1 MEYGAPPPD
10 RRGRLGGYSS
20 SMSHHKNPAGFP
32 DDSIPDGPMDEAI
45 SDQPLGYNNLML
57 PSSIS
62 GSYNSIPQ
70 NTELP
75 QCVMSSEEQETPQ
88 HDSGQESDDASDMEK
103 PAGQEWSASEEDAEG
118 TDDEDDDEVD
128 DDLDEDEEDEDN
140 CAVSK
145 GQAELIH
152 NAEPIEKSLTGWQ
165 PSQRG
170 NEDLDMWGSDSESAV
185 NADQGSSESET
196 ESNEED
202 PSVPESQEEI
212 KNTNLIPDEKPT
224 KSLSSDSVLCFDE
237 YGNLTTYRPEM
248 APSPSLSPSQPPSS
262 LSPPSNPPPPIQH
275 PAPKLDFYKITNQ
288 EFLDA
293 AETLESEMNDSHK
306 SPKKCEQKESINGL
320 QTEAKP
326 VKNRQPKIVET
337 NDVGVVSDQELKQAF
352 KEEFLTAAT
361 SRYGRTRK
369 RKTEDGFFFGTINF
383 NELRKITSTTSPK
396 KSKSVTGSGKTTS
409 PEQKTKL
416 CKSDSKSKSKVDEV
430 MNDVIHNGNLN
441 CTESSPD
448 KDFQVDVNIFRNT
461 QLSAAKGDN
470 DIVQNNLS
478 KNVVS
483 GEAVGYVNLDLRGP
497 SKEEKTSPKSETKTH
512 HKGKSLQKK
521 EVKADVWVDNQGKFD
536 KVEEE
541 ELKGSLEDDVEKIKQ
556 AEKQRRLSIP
566 RRSELSLLRE
576 NEPPINFSSERMLR
590 RRSDVWKIKNSL
602 LPKKKNSRVRS
613 AKNTAC
619 LEKESNESSVLT
631 ESVSTE
637 SAKEDLVDVDSKVE
651 ISKENSSIA
660 PVDDDDNTAKQSNE
674 PSIVPP
680 VTSVRRLRSTM
691 HDAVVP
697 VLSTSKSA
705 KSPVVPKSK
714 DCVVAPVN
722 ALSTPKSGKTTAVVS
737 TSPPKSRKSP
747 ESSKKCTSSSSKEEE
762 SGSVTKYGRTVRKP
776 QLMDVSV
783 EAKKQKIEQIKN
795 KEMLSSSILGDL
807 PIGVDYSNLEK
818 EHPCEHMVGDLLW
831 VLLKGNPLWPAMISY
846 QPDNGEFT
854 KLHVKQNWQ
863 GKLSCIRL
871 YFVQFFNDN
880 SQTYWI
886 ASSSALPFE
895 GYAKLKEYLHD
906 LKSKFRTLKSTQK
919 SHAESM
925 LKTLGHIKK
934 LDTAPSAQKRER
946 WMVAIEEG
954 EQALHMDR
962 YERLQ
967 KYSLKMDDK
976 ELKGKED
983 VEDNV
988 KRTPHRR
995 SKTDSSKNR
1004 RIGRPRKTEAKEKH
1018 LSGLKANDDFCST
1031 DGEFSGF
1038 DDNYSSDENRNVS
1051 NLINDISGHKQS
1063 FAQYAAKHLQ
1073 KFILEN
1079 PNISETAARTK
1090 LRWRWKKLA
1099 NSQAAKRK
1107 TKVTLKSENKSQ
1119 AIPVSSSLKRKH
1131 QSIEKESALDSGDD
1145 FVAKRKR
1152 IEESKDCQKGVYK
1165 VVRNEKVCYRCE
1177 GLSTENGA
1185 DMIRCKGVCYGIF
1198 HLNCVGLSSFPKS
1211 DFKCVECQTGN
1222 HQCFICKE
1230 DTGVRQRCTVT
1241 FCGKFYH
1248 EECVQKWPQVSKN
1261 RHQEKFVCPRHVCHM
1276 CAANA
1281 DDMND
1286 AVARNPQFTRCLR
1299 CPTTYHTGEECIA
1312 AGSEEVSQN
1321 HHICTKH
1328 LKLPKNSLHHV
1339 NVSWC
1344 FCCSKG
1350 GSLLLCDQCPAAFH
1364 AECMKITAPEGSY
1377 VCEDCENGK
1386 FPVYGDVVWV
1396 KLGLYRWWPGQ
1407 VLHPRYIPD
1416 NIENLPH
1423 QQGMFC
1429 VHFFGSNDYYW
1440 VTRGRAFHY
1449 QEGDKGSRAASSKT
1463 LEMQFQKAIAEALE
1477 AYREQRKRKAQ
1488 LEAVRSGKGKLKPP
1502 PYVRIDS
1509 NRPVGNVRLNKLDL
1523 GAVNRCEC
1531 DPFSENPCGSDEKC
1545 LNRMLMFECV
1555 REVCGAGD
1563 RCGNQRFQKRQYANV
1578 RSFRTDERG
1587 WGLKTLE
1594 DVKKG
1599 EFVIEYVGELI
1610 DDEEFHRRIEEMH
1623 KVKEENYYFLTI
1635 DKDIMIDAGPK
1646 GNLARFM
1653 NHSCEPNCETQKW
1666 TVGGDTRVGLFALCD
1681 IPAESELTFNYNLQ
1695 CVGTEKKKCNCGSAN
1710 CSGFIGAKVQKQN
1723 DSNGPKRDK
1732 LAKRKRKKKRRE
1744 VKISEDECY
1753 RCGGAGDLILCDVT
1767 DCPKSYHLQCLSLD
1781 KLPKGKWICPW
1792 HHCDECGQRSIRP
1805 NRCDYCPNSFC
1816 RVHVPGNLQNVP
1828 GVGNVCQDHD
1838 TEDIE
1843 TLRGQFDAK
1852 AAAEMS
1858 IYEDQSCVDQEL
1870 NASHQP
1876 NNISCEA
1883 VPSNTNIDNSSKCIY
1898 ENSLATLVS
1907 ESSQEQELVGENI
1920 SRNTSVIVPLRMK
1933 ENRGRP
1939 KKVDRVS
1946 EGYENNS
1953 SVINVNN
1960 DNSCSL
1966 PTNSKACSAK
1976 SSLTSKNGIRSRRSA
1991 PDTLAKAVSAV

>member
-1 MEYGAPPPD
+1 MDCDAPPPNQT
-10 RRGRLGGYSS
+10 GRLGGYSS
-20 SMSHHKNPAGFP
+20 SVSHHSSSAGYT
-32 DDSIPDGPMDEAI
+32 DDSLPEGPTDGKIP
-45 SDQPLGYNNLML
+45 DQPLDYNNLML

-62 GSYNSIPQ
+62 GSYNNIPQ

-75 QCVMSSEEQETPQ
+75 QCVMSSEDQETPE
-88 HDSGQESDDASDMEK
+88 HDSGQDSDVSDMEK
-103 PAGQEWSASEEDAEG
+103 PTGLEWSPSEDDEVEG
-118 TDDEDDDEVD
+118 TDDGDVEDG
-128 DDLDEDEEDEDN
+128 DDLDEEVEDKDIGI
-140 CAVSK
+140 VSK
-145 GQAELIH
+145 SQRQLID
-152 NAEPIEKSLTGWQ
+152 NTKALEKNIGGWQ
-165 PSQRG
+165 SLQSG
-170 NEDLDMWGSDSESAV
+170 NEDIDMSESDSESAV
-185 NADQGSSESET
+185 NADQCSSASESE
-196 ESNEED
+196 SNDED
-202 PSVPESQEEI
+202 PSVSNSQEIMINTDALLDGKSI
-212 KNTNLIPDEKPT
+212 KALTP
-224 KSLSSDSVLCFDE
+224 DSVLCFDE
-237 YGNLTTYRPEM
+237 YGNLTTYRPELVLSSS
-248 APSPSLSPSQPPSS
+248 APPSQPLQSVS
-262 LSPPSNPPPPIQH
+262 LSSNLPPSPPVQQPV
-275 PAPKLDFYKITNQ
+275 PKLDLYKITNQ
-288 EFLDA
+288 EFLEA
-293 AETLESEMNDSHK
+293 AETLESEMSDSVSSSQK
-306 SPKKCEQKESINGL
+306 CDKKEVINGL
-320 QTEAKP
+320 HTEAKP
-326 VKNRQPKIVET
+326 IKNRQPKVLET
-337 NDVGVVSDQELKQAF
+337 SDVGIVSDHELKQAF

-396 KSKSVTGSGKTTS
+396 KCKSVTGSLKTTS
-409 PEQKTKL
+409 PEQKAKL
-416 CKSDSKSKSKVDEV
+416 CKSESKGKNKLDEV
-430 MNDVIHNGNLN
+430 MSDIIHNGNLN
-441 CTESSPD
+441 CVESIPD
-448 KDFQVDVNIFRNT
+448 KEFQIDVTASRNS
-461 QLSAAKGDN
+461 QLSAAKGDS
-470 DIVQNNLS
+470 DIVQSNLS
-478 KNVVS
+478 KFVESV
-483 GEAVGYVNLDLRGP
+483 EAMGNIDL
-497 SKEEKTSPKSETKTH
+497 KDVQDDKTLAKYENKTH
-512 HKGKSLQKK
+512 YKAKASHKK
-521 EVKADVWVDNQGKFD
+521 EVKADVLIGKIGKCD
-536 KVEEE
+536 KAEEQQHQLQ
-541 ELKGSLEDDVEKIKQ
+541 LKASLEDDVEKIKQ
-556 AEKQRRLSIP
+556 AEKRRRLSIP
-566 RRSELSLLRE
+566 RRNELSLLRA
-576 NEPPINFSSERMLR
+576 NEPPVNISSERMLR

-602 LPKKKNSRVRS
+602 LPKKPTSKVRP
-613 AKNTAC
+613 AKNGSV
-619 LEKESNESSVLT
+619 LEKECNETSVLNKLNG
-631 ESVSTE
+631 
-637 SAKEDLVDVDSKVE
+637 AKRDS
-651 ISKENSSIA
+651 
-660 PVDDDDNTAKQSNE
+660 VDDDSKDDILKKESQITLIDNIEISSKNE
-674 PSIVPP
+674 NPLIVPP
-680 VTSVRRLRSTM
+680 VNYVRKLRSM
-691 HDAVVP
+691 HDTFESGL
-697 VLSTSKSA
+697 LSTSKLLNSPA
-705 KSPVVPKSK
+705 VRKSNDSIL
-714 DCVVAPVN
+714 APLN
-722 ALSTPKSGKTTAVVS
+722 ALSTP
-737 TSPPKSRKSP
+737 
-747 ESSKKCTSSSSKEEE
+747 ESSTETSVGSIASTLKNGMSSECSKISMPPSPSKVEEP
-762 SGSVTKYGRTVRKP
+762 GSVTKYGRTIRKP
-776 QLMDVSV
+776 QLMDVSA
-783 EAKKQKIEQIKN
+783 EARRQKIEQIKN
-795 KEMLSSSILGDL
+795 KEILNDL
-807 PIGVDYSNLEK
+807 PIGVDYSTLEK
-818 EHPCEHMVGDLLW
+818 EHPCEHMVGDLVW

-854 KLHVKQNWQ
+854 KLHVKQTWQ

-886 ASSSALPFE
+886 APSSALPFE
-895 GYAKLKEYLHD
+895 GYTKLKEYLHD
-906 LKSKFRTLKSTQK
+906 LKTKLRTLKSSQK
-919 SHAESM
+919 THAESM
-925 LKTLGHIKK
+925 LKTLAHIKK
-934 LDTAPSAQKRER
+934 MKNSPSAQKSGR
-946 WMVAIEEG
+946 WIVAIEEG
-954 EQALHMDR
+954 EQAMVMDR

-967 KYSLKMDDK
+967 KYSLKLDGK
-976 ELKGKED
+976 ELDGRDDSKK
-983 VEDNV
+983 NM
-988 KRTPHRR
+988 KRISNR
-995 SKTDSSKNR
+995 SKADVIKSRKM
-1004 RIGRPRKTEAKEKH
+1004 GRPRKIETKENPVSAGK
-1018 LSGLKANDDFCST
+1018 SNDDVFST

-1051 NLINDISGHKQS
+1051 NLIKDISGPKQS

-1107 TKVTLKSENKSQ
+1107 AKISLKCENKVLSV
-1119 AIPVSSSLKRKH
+1119 PVSNSLKRKH
-1131 QSIEKESALDSGDD
+1131 DNIEKELLLDSVVDI
-1145 FVAKRKR
+1145 VAKRKR
-1152 IEESKDCQKGVYK
+1152 GEESRDNLKGVYK

-1185 DMIRCKGVCYGIF
+1185 DMVRCKGVCYGIF
-1198 HLNCVGLSSFPKS
+1198 HLSCVGLSFPKS
-1211 DFKCVECQTGN
+1211 EFKCIECQTGD

-1230 DTGVRQRCTVT
+1230 VTGVRQRCTVT

-1312 AGSEEVSQN
+1312 AGSEEISQN

-1502 PYVRIDS
+1502 PYIRIDS

-1563 RCGNQRFQKRQYANV
+1563 KCGNQRFQKRQYANV

-1587 WGLKTLE
+1587 WGLKALE
-1594 DVKKG
+1594 DIKKG

-1681 IPAESELTFNYNLQ
+1681 IPPESELTFNYNLQ
-1695 CVGTEKKKCNCGSAN
+1695 CVGTEKKKCNCGSSN
-1710 CSGFIGAKVQKQN
+1710 CSGFIGAKVQKN
-1723 DSNGPKRDK
+1723 DTNGPKREK
-1732 LAKRKRKKKRRE
+1732 LTKRKRKKKRRE

-1816 RVHVPGNLQNVP
+1816 RIHIPGNLQNVP

-1843 TLRGQFDAK
+1843 TLRGQLDAK
-1852 AAAEMS
+1852 ASAEMI
-1858 IYEDQSCVDQEL
+1858 IYENQSCVDQEP
-1870 NASHQP
+1870 NSSHQSSNLP
-1876 NNISCEA
+1876 CEA
-1883 VPSNTNIDNSSKCIY
+1883 MSSGTHDGNSSLCVY
-1898 ENSLATLVS
+1898 ENSISTLMS
-1907 ESSQEQELVGENI
+1907 ESPQEEELVEHISKNI
-1920 SRNTSVIVPLRMK
+1920 SLIAPLRMK

-1960 DNSCSL
+1960 DNSCVL
-1966 PTNSKACSAK
+1966 PTNSKTCIAK
-1976 SSLTSKNGIRSRRSA
+1976 SSLTPKNGVRSRSA
-1991 PDTLAKAVSAV
+1991 DILAKALSTV